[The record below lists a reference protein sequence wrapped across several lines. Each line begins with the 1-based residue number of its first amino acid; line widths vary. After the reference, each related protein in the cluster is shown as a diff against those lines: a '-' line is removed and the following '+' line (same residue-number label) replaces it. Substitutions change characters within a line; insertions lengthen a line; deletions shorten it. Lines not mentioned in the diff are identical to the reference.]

1 MRSSVSKLR
10 WIEIKIILAN
20 LAEKIII
27 IIIHEEINNSNCCLI
42 GKDFD
47 RYIEGVPGSP
57 FF

>member
-20 LAEKIII
+20 LVEIIII
-27 IIIHEEINNSNCCLI
+27 IIIHEEINNSNCGLI
-42 GKDFD
+42 GKGFD
-47 RYIEGVPGSP
+47 RHIEGIPGRP